1 MHEMFFPIMK
11 SLNLEGFASMV
22 YEPPNNWE
30 NLIRKQVYLY
40 LLWPIGDSW
49 ATQLLGEL
57 KKGESIMVSTMN
69 LPNRALDTSLAL
81 IYPSEFKLPSKLAEL
96 PKKKSWVAT
105 TPPWR
110 NASGFRTLRCQ
121 TSYQAEVEPFPEKAT
136 LLTFHPFIQFGSVQN
151 YLLTLN
157 ITNSPEIYEKTLMVI
172 DSRTKLKI
180 DEVKVSTNSLTTIPL
195 DNYGFK
201 PDELPIFYSPD
212 MAAIPFGLG
221 VSVDGSM
228 LSLEHTHP
236 PQSLVLFGK
245 RFEIQGK
252 IKHNWAKDFK

>member
-1 MHEMFFPIMK
+1 MFFPIMK

-22 YEPPNNWE
+22 YEPPNSWE
-30 NLIRKQVYLY
+30 NLFRKQVFLY
-40 LLWPIGDSW
+40 LLWSTGDSW
-49 ATQLLGEL
+49 ATHLLGEL
-57 KKGESIMVSTMN
+57 KKGESIMVSSIN
-69 LPNRALDTSLAL
+69 LPIGALDTSLAL

-96 PKKKSWVAT
+96 PSKRFWVST

-110 NASGFRTLRCQ
+110 NTSGFRTSRCQ

-136 LLTFHPFIQFGSVQN
+136 LLTFHPFIQFGSIQN

-157 ITNSPEIYEKTLMVI
+157 ITKSPEIFKKTLMVV
-172 DSRTKLKI
+172 DSRSKLKI
-180 DEVKVSTNSLTTIPL
+180 DEVRVSTNSLTTIPL
-195 DNYGFK
+195 DTYGFK
-201 PDELPIFYSPD
+201 PDELPIFYSPN

-221 VSVDGSM
+221 VSADGNM

-252 IKHNWAKDFK
+252 IKNNWVKDFK